1 MNSSSPGWYTLN
13 KQTPKSTHKHTL
25 YRNNYSYLSVTRERK
40 FRTPT
45 GKGSINC
52 RPCFHPRILNNRHW
66 MLLWSAFCRGISGC
80 KRPSSTASIGALS
93 SSSLTPPNSNQL
105 TFVLRYLLSARSF
118 FPNTPTHP
126 ETRLRLHRTRRQE
139 KRFEGG
145 GEPRQSTGPGSLPGQ
160 LHHLPS
166 PVFTSPPKPTLQ
178 RNSGRCGQIAR
189 RCGRLPPLRVRARPR
204 RRRSPRAPRA
214 VRPRNRSPRLGPL
227 RGAGTRPG
235 RGCGWPSGAPSGSPA
250 RLRRRRGLRHRGTVS
265 APQSALPP
273 SRAHRGRRHCPR
285 LPARPPASQPASHA
299 DLCSR
304 GRRLRFARSSE
315 AALAQPSSRRL
326 SFSARRRRSGE
337 GSAPD
342 PPRPR
347 RGRAPGGRGGAARRA
362 HQLSALARPGSSG
375 SPGSRRAPRTPD
387 CCPPSPTAARTGVR
401 GARAAAAAVAA
412 ARGRREEPQGS
423 GRTGGSPRPLVHG
436 VSGGARDAGRSSP

>member
-1 MNSSSPGWYTLN
+1 
-13 KQTPKSTHKHTL
+13 
-25 YRNNYSYLSVTRERK
+25 
-40 FRTPT
+40 
-45 GKGSINC
+45 
-52 RPCFHPRILNNRHW
+52 

-80 KRPSSTASIGALS
+80 KRPSSTASTRALS

-189 RCGRLPPLRVRARPR
+189 RCGSPPPPLCVRAPPR

-214 VRPRNRSPRLGPL
+214 VRPRNRSPRLGPQ

-235 RGCGWPSGAPSGSPA
+235 RGCGWPGGTRSGSPA

-273 SRAHRGRRHCPR
+273 VRRTAAAAIARAF
-285 LPARPPASQPASHA
+285 PPAYPPASHA

-337 GSAPD
+337 GSVPD

-347 RGRAPGGRGGAARRA
+347 RGRAPGGRGGAARAPTERA
-362 HQLSALARPGSSG
+362 RAAGELRIAGVSARAADARLLPAEPNRRPYRCPRGARR
-375 SPGSRRAPRTPD
+375 SRSRSRSAGPQGRAAGLRAD
-387 CCPPSPTAARTGVR
+387 RWGPTAARALGL
-401 GARAAAAAVAA
+401 G
-412 ARGRREEPQGS
+412 
-423 GRTGGSPRPLVHG
+423 
-436 VSGGARDAGRSSP
+436 GRSRCGAQLTLKPREQKSAPGSNTQPMQAAPSVVVAHK